1 MEVKTAKE
9 FFEEV
14 LPAKFN
20 PDRARDFEAVA
31 QANIVGANGG
41 DWIINIRDQRIEIKQ
56 GVAPSPAITL
66 KMKDTDF
73 LDLVNGRLDAVKAFM
88 TGKLEFNGSIAIGLR
103 LLNMGFM

>member
-9 FFEEV
+9 FFEKV

-20 PDRARDFEAVA
+20 PDRAKGFEAVA

-41 DWIINIRDQRIEIKQ
+41 DWIIRVRNQRMEIEQ
-56 GVAPSPAITL
+56 GVAASPAITL
-66 KMKDTDF
+66 KMRDTDF

-88 TGKLEFNGSIAIGLR
+88 TGKLEFNGSIAIGLK